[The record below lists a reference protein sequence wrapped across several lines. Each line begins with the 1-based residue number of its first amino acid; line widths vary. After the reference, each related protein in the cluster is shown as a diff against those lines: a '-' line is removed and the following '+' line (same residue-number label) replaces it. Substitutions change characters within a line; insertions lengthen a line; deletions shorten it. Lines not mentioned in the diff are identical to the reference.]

1 MSNKILAGDAIVPLA
16 MNTNITTAYR
26 KLIMMFDGTPLSK
39 ADFEAAL
46 YSATSGSGIMEGTT
60 RGQYRVSLLK
70 ALAVAKGGTLRA
82 WCNYTT
88 GTVPVHNGPTKIR
101 FPFSE
106 RPDEFTKVVGG
117 TVRYFIVAIVAS
129 GTVNPD
135 STTPAHWVGVGT
147 IGDIG
152 SGADLELLG
161 SSINMANVL
170 KANDM
175 FFNYTGE

>member
-16 MNTNITTAYR
+16 MNANVTTAYR
-26 KLIMMFDGTPLSK
+26 KLIMMFDGTPLTK
-39 ADFEAAL
+39 ADIEAAL

-60 RGQYRVSLLK
+60 RGLYRISLLK

-88 GTVPVHNGPTKIR
+88 STIPAHVGPTKIR

-106 RPDEFTKVVGG
+106 RPEEFTKVSGG
-117 TVRYFIVAIVAS
+117 LVRYFIVAITAAT
-129 GTVNPD
+129 TVNPD
-135 STTPAHWVGVGT
+135 STTPAQWFGVGT
-147 IGDIG
+147 IGAIG
-152 SGADLELLG
+152 SGADLELLD

-175 FFNYTGE
+175 FFNYVGE

>member
-26 KLIMMFDGTPLSK
+26 KMIMMFDGTPLAK

-70 ALAVAKGGTLRA
+70 ALAIAKGGTLRA

-88 GTVPVHNGPTKIR
+88 ATVPSHAGPTKIR

-106 RPDEFTKVVGG
+106 RPDEFTKVSAGL
-117 TVRYFIVAIVAS
+117 VRYFIVAIVAS
-129 GTVNPD
+129 NAVNPD
-135 STTPAHWVGVGT
+135 SSSAAYWVGVGT
-147 IGDIG
+147 VGGIG
-152 SGADLELLG
+152 SNADLELLD
-161 SSINMANVL
+161 SSINMSNVL

-175 FFNYTGE
+175 FFNYVGE

>member
-26 KLIMMFDGTPLSK
+26 KMIMMFDGTPLAK

-70 ALAVAKGGTLRA
+70 ALAIAKGGTLRA

-88 GTVPVHNGPTKIR
+88 ATVPVHAGPTKIR

-106 RPDEFTKVVGG
+106 RPDEFTKVSAGL
-117 TVRYFIVAIVAS
+117 VRYFIVAIVAS
-129 GTVNPD
+129 NAVNPD
-135 STTPAHWVGVGT
+135 SSSAAYWVGVGT
-147 IGDIG
+147 VGGIG
-152 SGADLELLG
+152 SNADLELLD
-161 SSINMANVL
+161 SSINMSNVL

-175 FFNYTGE
+175 FFNYVGE